1 MGQELYRR
9 ETVFREIIDK
19 SEENFARLTGFSLK
33 KVLFEDPSLQKRAA
47 CLQPAYFV
55 FSHALAQL
63 WRSWGIQP
71 ACVFGHSLGEY
82 AAACAAGR
90 LHFDDGLE
98 MVAKRGSLMESLS
111 SNGAMLAV
119 DIGAE
124 DLSKRLSGEASRV
137 VIAADNAPNLC
148 VLSGPGD
155 ELDRLQSLLVSEGR
169 HVVPLPVSHAFHSPQ
184 MDPILAEFESFADT
198 IHPAS
203 PIEEII
209 FLSTTSGRAMDRNV
223 ALGGHDW
230 ASQIRQPVRFREC
243 VLEAQKRGCNVFL
256 EIGPDGTLSSLI
268 RATLDNQVR
277 SLASLDR
284 KVDDWRM
291 MLRAFGEMYCM
302 GVGVDIHRGVK
313 AAGYRQMQLPRYPFQ
328 RQHYPLDVVDSTVSP
343 VWTPASSSDRDI
355 VVDRSPARPA
365 ASKLDSPALNGANVD
380 PAAVA
385 LSAIAKICGTDV
397 GAIELDQSFVHDL
410 GFSSI
415 MLAELTAALREKV
428 PRVASIPLGFY
439 FGGGSVGK
447 FLQQSGLD
455 STAAD
460 LTQVSPLNGPKLQA
474 SPLNGSQLLP
484 PNGAPVLPPGFG
496 DALLICETW
505 AKEFDRNVIRR
516 VPRHWVHQHNNGN
529 ILLARQELVSSRT
542 VVGEANQDLAHPFF
556 YDHVQDHVPGM
567 YVIEAVRQLI
577 TASGHAYFGVEM
589 TRKFVLNELNSQFDR
604 FIEPE
609 DPFFMVLDH
618 TASHIG
624 DGVMTD
630 VDCVAHIVQH
640 GGVVAQVRGR
650 GRAMESNEYS
660 RIRGDRAIVSNVGSA
675 GN

>member
-1 MGQELYRR
+1 
-9 ETVFREIIDK
+9 
-19 SEENFARLTGFSLK
+19 
-33 KVLFEDPSLQKRAA
+33 
-47 CLQPAYFV
+47 
-55 FSHALAQL
+55 
-63 WRSWGIQP
+63 
-71 ACVFGHSLGEY
+71 
-82 AAACAAGR
+82 
-90 LHFDDGLE
+90 
-98 MVAKRGSLMESLS
+98 
-111 SNGAMLAV
+111 
-119 DIGAE
+119 
-124 DLSKRLSGEASRV
+124 
-137 VIAADNAPNLC
+137 
-148 VLSGPGD
+148 
-155 ELDRLQSLLVSEGR
+155 
-169 HVVPLPVSHAFHSPQ
+169 
-184 MDPILAEFESFADT
+184 MDPILAEFESFADK

-203 PIEEII
+203 PTEEIV

-223 ALGGHDW
+223 ALSGHDW

-268 RATLDNQVR
+268 RATLDNKVR

-291 MLRAFGEMYCM
+291 MLRAFGEMYCL
-302 GVGVDIHRGVK
+302 GVALDIHRGVK
-313 AAGYRQMQLPRYPFQ
+313 AAAGSRRMELPKYPFQ
-328 RQHYPLDVVDSTVSP
+328 RQHYPLDVVDSTVN
-343 VWTPASSSDRDI
+343 PASTQAGAPERDI
-355 VVDRSPARPA
+355 AVNRVSARPA
-365 ASKLDSPALNGANVD
+365 AASIDSPALDGANCD
-380 PAAVA
+380 QAAVA
-385 LSAIAKICGTDV
+385 LSAIAKICGMDV
-397 GAIELDQSFVHDL
+397 DAIDLDQSFVHDL

-428 PRVASIPLGFY
+428 PRLASIPLGFY

-455 STAAD
+455 SSATP
-460 LTQVSPLNGPKLQA
+460 LMQLSPLNGP
-474 SPLNGSQLLP
+474 QLLP
-484 PNGAPVLPPGFG
+484 ANGAPALASNGAHALPAGFG
-496 DALLICETW
+496 DALVICEAW
-505 AKEFDRNVIRR
+505 AKEFDRNVVRR

-529 ILLARQELVSSRT
+529 ILLARQELVASRT
-542 VVGEANQDLAHPFF
+542 VVGEASRDLMHPFF
-556 YDHVQDHVPGM
+556 YDHAQDHVPGM
-567 YVIEAVRQLI
+567 YVIEVVRQLI

-618 TASHIG
+618 AASRFN

-660 RIRGDRAIVSNVGSA
+660 RIRGDRAVVSNVGSA
-675 GN
+675 TSEQSSSVASE